1 MKTKLKNKTEEKPI
15 NQDSNKVVAKEAIDA
30 RAYELASARNFEP
43 GHEMEDWLQ
52 AEKELSTCGCKCLNP

>member
-1 MKTKLKNKTEEKPI
+1 M
-15 NQDSNKVVAKEAIDA
+15 VAKEAIDA